1 MKHEIISCLGGIVA
15 VLTMALS
22 GCVTVGV
29 DYRKPDS
36 EVPDAWTRA
45 LVEDLDSG
53 KSSLERWWEG
63 FHDPTLNQL
72 IDRTRESNP
81 DLALALERVTEARAL
96 RGIALS
102 QGLPQA
108 NASGSYSRNRA
119 SESLLAPA
127 PPENPSNFY
136 NAGFDAGWEIDV
148 FGGIRRSVESAEASI
163 GAAEEGYR
171 DVLVTLFAETALN
184 YIEYRTIEERIR
196 VAESNIAS
204 QRESVELT
212 QNRLDNGLVPRIDV
226 TQAET
231 NLAISES
238 LLPALRSQLVFAKN
252 RLATLTGG
260 FPGSVDKLLARTR
273 PIPLPRSGYSA
284 GLPADLLRARPDVR
298 RAERELAAQ
307 TAAIGIAEADFYP
320 RFTLFGD
327 FSLQA
332 ANSGEFF
339 DSRSGAYSF
348 GPAFQW
354 QIFSAGR
361 IRNAVLAEESR
372 TRQALNRY
380 ESTVLLAVEEVE
392 TSMASVAYER
402 DRQEDLSRAVGSATE
417 TVDLI
422 KDNYENGLVNFQNV
436 LDAERTKFNVEDDQV
451 VSRGQI
457 AKNYI
462 TLYKALG
469 GGTEMELIPPPTE
482 EPLPTEDDEVEPE
495 PES

>member
-1 MKHEIISCLGGIVA
+1 MKHDCIAHLRALGAAA
-15 VLTMALS
+15 VMFLT

-29 DYRKPDS
+29 DFEKPNAG
-36 EVPDAWTRA
+36 VPDAWAVVLSR
-45 LVEDLDSG
+45 DLHRSD
-53 KSSLERWWEG
+53 SSLEQWWRG
-63 FHDPTLNQL
+63 FNDPVLNQL

-81 DLALALERVTEARAL
+81 DLQAALERVTEARAL
-96 RGIALS
+96 RGIAVS

-108 NASGSYSRNRA
+108 NAGGGYTRNRA
-119 SESLLAPA
+119 SESLLGPT
-127 PPENPSNFY
+127 PPDNPSNLY
-136 NAGFDAGWEIDV
+136 AAGFDAGWEIDI
-148 FGGIRRSVESAEASI
+148 FGGIRRSVESAEAGI
-163 GAAEEGYR
+163 GAAEENYR
-171 DVLVTLFAETALN
+171 DALVSLFSEVALN
-184 YIEYRTIEERIR
+184 YVEYRTIQERIR
-196 VAESNIAS
+196 VAEQNIGS
-204 QRESVELT
+204 QKESVKLT
-212 QNRLDNGLVPRIDV
+212 RNRLDNGLVPKIDV

-252 RLATLTGG
+252 RVATLTGG
-260 FPGSVDKLLARTR
+260 YPDSVGKLLAGRR
-273 PIPLPRSGYSA
+273 DIPLPKSGYSA

-327 FSLQA
+327 FNLQA
-332 ANSGEFF
+332 VSSGDLV
-339 DSRSGAYSF
+339 DSASRAYAF
-348 GPAFQW
+348 GPSFQW

-392 TSMASVAYER
+392 TSMAAVANEW
-402 DRQEDLSRAVGSATE
+402 DRLAALKRAVDSANE
-417 TVDLI
+417 TVILI

-436 LDAERTKFNVEDDQV
+436 LDAERTKFNVEDDLV
-451 VSRGQI
+451 VSHGQI

-469 GGTEMELIPPPTE
+469 GGTEMELIPPPTPARE
-482 EPLPTEDDEVEPE
+482 RPTTTEP
-495 PES
+495 